1 MIARKARI
9 PMIPRELW
17 REEEQEL
24 YMELGIEDE
33 FEDEERMLM
42 ELTGNA
48 PFPASSWK
56 NREQNRDSQRRLCK
70 KLHTSGVITMIN
82 YFRTLLALPEE
93 KFLEWREYRQRVH
106 AMDDFFDAQQLF
118 LRD

>member
-48 PFPASSWK
+48 PFPASS
-56 NREQNRDSQRRLCK
+56 
-70 KLHTSGVITMIN
+70 
-82 YFRTLLALPEE
+82 
-93 KFLEWREYRQRVH
+93 
-106 AMDDFFDAQQLF
+106 
-118 LRD
+118 

>member
-1 MIARKARI
+1 
-9 PMIPRELW
+9 
-17 REEEQEL
+17 
-24 YMELGIEDE
+24 
-33 FEDEERMLM
+33 
-42 ELTGNA
+42 
-48 PFPASSWK
+48 
-56 NREQNRDSQRRLCK
+56 
-70 KLHTSGVITMIN
+70 MIN